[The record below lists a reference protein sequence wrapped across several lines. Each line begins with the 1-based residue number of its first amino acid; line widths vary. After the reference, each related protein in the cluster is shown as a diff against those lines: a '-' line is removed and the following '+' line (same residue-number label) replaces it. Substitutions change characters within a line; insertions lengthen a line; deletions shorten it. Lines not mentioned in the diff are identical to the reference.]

1 MPKPGRFFFGAVSP
15 VLCVRSFRAL
25 FFCSARA
32 AGVSPDLDPMKPRSF
47 PFSPKMIWSLL
58 TCITTVALSAR
69 VQDWTAHAHNH
80 AESGV
85 LYATGYSCEVL
96 DYVWGKYAD
105 KLITALASLSKPLCF
120 SDEYLSALLFLALL
134 FIHHYPRWNTF
145 YSHILKTDITGSVC
159 KDKFYKC
166 VVPVL
171 CELSKLV
178 DEVHWE
184 DRFSPINHGTDYLA
198 DRFTSIFDGTNINV
212 SNIYSDNEL
221 QRVMFCG
228 SKYNHCCFKI
238 MIGITFEGIIVH
250 YTGLHVG
257 AMNDQLIYDQNPPA
271 LLPWEW
277 GMGDGAFESSWHI
290 LVKFQKPVGG
300 VLNREMVQFNAE
312 FNYWRLRVEH
322 IIGVVKRH
330 DALDGVWRGS
340 YALLQCVVDLTV
352 HLTNIKLKL
361 SLPRY
366 ENVGPWG
373 HTPGSAPDGP

>member
-15 VLCVRSFRAL
+15 VFCVRSFRAL

-105 KLITALASLSKPLCF
+105 KLITALASLPTPLCF

-178 DEVHWE
+178 DEAHWG
-184 DRFSPINHGTDYLA
+184 RTDFHL
-198 DRFTSIFDGTNINV
+198 SIMEQI
-212 SNIYSDNEL
+212 I
-221 QRVMFCG
+221 
-228 SKYNHCCFKI
+228 CF
-238 MIGITFEGIIVH
+238 
-250 YTGLHVG
+250 
-257 AMNDQLIYDQNPPA
+257 
-271 LLPWEW
+271 
-277 GMGDGAFESSWHI
+277 
-290 LVKFQKPVGG
+290 
-300 VLNREMVQFNAE
+300 
-312 FNYWRLRVEH
+312 
-322 IIGVVKRH
+322 
-330 DALDGVWRGS
+330 
-340 YALLQCVVDLTV
+340 
-352 HLTNIKLKL
+352 
-361 SLPRY
+361 
-366 ENVGPWG
+366 
-373 HTPGSAPDGP
+373 